1 MKTPILI
8 LSMIFLGSITLS
20 AQYKDFYKE
29 GNAYMSQKKYAL
41 AEQTFRAGVIADSS
55 LHILYTSCAHA
66 LLMQKKY
73 AEADS
78 ALDEVLKKDA
88 NFFGA
93 HWYKGLNYLY
103 WEQDSMAIIS
113 LKKYV
118 AQAIPDNN
126 EYAKAFYYLGRG
138 YENLLIS
145 TGLTDSE
152 ISEMIAYYQKYCFL
166 AEGHPTTTRILTFIE
181 KVKTQKPINFKGK
194 WVYKEK

>member
-1 MKTPILI
+1 MKAKLLLLGLI
-8 LSMIFLGSITLS
+8 LVSSLRLS

-103 WEQDSMAIIS
+103 WQQDSMAIVS

-145 TGLTDSE
+145 SGLTDSE

-166 AEGHPTTTRILTFIE
+166 AEGHPTTIRIINFIE
-181 KVKTQKPINFKGK
+181 KVKAHKPENFKGK
-194 WVYKEK
+194 WIYKEK

>member
-1 MKTPILI
+1 MKAKLI
-8 LSMIFLGSITLS
+8 LLS
-20 AQYKDFYKE
+20 FIVSYAVNLPAQYKDYYQE
-29 GNAYMSQKKYAL
+29 GNEFMNQRKFAL

-78 ALDEVLKKDA
+78 ALDEVLKKNA
-88 NFFGA
+88 NFYGA

-103 WEQDSMAIIS
+103 WGQDSMAVVS
-113 LKKYV
+113 LKRYV
-118 AQAIPDNN
+118 AQAVPDNN

-138 YENLLIS
+138 FENILLN

-152 ISEMIAYYQKYCFL
+152 ISEMIAYYQQYCVL
-166 AEGHPTTTRILTFIE
+166 AEGHPTTTRILSFIE
-181 KVKTQKPINFKGK
+181 SVKVKKPVNFKGK
-194 WVYKEK
+194 WVYKEE